1 MARCEQPDCANPD
14 VEHAKLTTS
23 KVNHIKSCKA
33 CYCRQWRNEKAA
45 TAVAKQMGPP
55 LAVPEEP
62 EPIVH
67 VAEAVEAPTQIAEAL
82 VAKPDPNAMI
92 HCPQKELKHKRA
104 AAKRR
109 HEASAITRQSVKEHF
124 DSLGRVLVNMQPPVA
139 QMIDGEIEMLPGP
152 CCKCMKQET
161 TAYRRK
167 HMCER
172 KDNTISCVW
181 QSF

>member
-1 MARCEQPDCANPD
+1 MCLLNTDGEAYYRKLKSF
-14 VEHAKLTTS
+14 AKFHS
-23 KVNHIKSCKA
+23 GGNK
-33 CYCRQWRNEKAA
+33 W
-45 TAVAKQMGPP
+45 
-55 LAVPEEP
+55 
-62 EPIVH
+62 
-67 VAEAVEAPTQIAEAL
+67 
-82 VAKPDPNAMI
+82 
-92 HCPQKELKHKRA
+92 KELKHKRA